1 MSLNLHKLFHNIDAS
16 QGLVVAISGGSDS
29 LALLLLV
36 HAFLGRHPS
45 PPPLL
50 AVTVDH
56 ELRPEAADEALRV
69 AAFCAARGIAHLTLV
84 WSGNKPSHGVS
95 AAARDARYDLLAKAA
110 ADFGTNVILTGHTL
124 DDQAETYAMRAAR
137 GDGPGLSGMAAAT
150 LFAGKVWIVRPLLA
164 VRRQEL
170 RNWLRARDLDLD
182 WIDDPSNQDPAYERV
197 RVRREL
203 NEAGIVALA
212 KKAHAV
218 GAARIALSNNAAEL
232 IERCAMR
239 IAPGLYRLDRSLFSG
254 DSEAAGVLALRALL
268 ATMGGTPR
276 LPDPAHSLSLF
287 LRLAS
292 GENLRATLSRTLV
305 DARTSGIFLRRESRD
320 LPRLVLDGQPAIW
333 DGRWRI
339 EGPAGLGVAALGD
352 EIVENTA
359 TGTPESLL
367 RAAMAVEPGLFQHE
381 GGADNFIGAANSP
394 AAMARK
400 LMATPLVAPFSRF
413 LPGFDLALAQAL
425 GRLVE
430 APPLAGSPLN
440 NHIRTEA

>member
-1 MSLNLHKLFHNIDAS
+1 MSLDLHKLFHNIDAS

-36 HAFLGRHPS
+36 HDFLGRHPS

-69 AAFCAARGIAHLTLV
+69 AAFCAARGIAHRTLV

-110 ADFGTNVILTGHTL
+110 ADFGANVILTGHTL

-150 LFAGKVWIVRPLLA
+150 LFSSEVWIVRPLLS
-164 VRRQEL
+164 VRRQDL
-170 RNWLRARDLDLD
+170 RNWLRARDLD
-182 WIDDPSNQDPAYERV
+182 WIDDPSNQDPSYERV
-197 RVRREL
+197 RVRQEL
-203 NEAGIVALA
+203 DEAGIVALA
-212 KKAHAV
+212 KKADEA

-232 IERCAMR
+232 IERGAMR

-254 DSEAAGVLALRALL
+254 DSEAAAGVLALRVLL

-276 LPDPAHSLSLF
+276 LPDPAHSLALF

-292 GENLRATLSRTLV
+292 GKSLRATLSRTLV
-305 DARTSGIFLRRESRD
+305 DARRSGIYLRRESRD

-333 DGRWRI
+333 DGRWCI
-339 EGPAGLGVAALGD
+339 EGPAGLVVAAQGD
-352 EIVENTA
+352 EADINTA
-359 TGTPESLL
+359 TDAPESLL
-367 RAAMAVEPGLFQHE
+367 RAAMAVEPGFFQHE

-400 LMATPLVAPFSRF
+400 LVATPLVAPFSRF